1 MMGRSM
7 RLGLG
12 VALGTVLLAG
22 SAWAQQATPA
32 AARGDLH
39 VLGLRAPDGDDDFA
53 AAMSTALRTAAGS
66 QNYTVQQNSP
76 TLDQQLASLDNCT
89 SDTPDCLTRVGT
101 NLSVPRFLYGEV
113 TRVGRGATARFTVRV
128 SLWDQGTRR
137 EVRRELNDRLSRADT
152 RNEQRLQELARE
164 MLTNLAEA
172 DDRTRAEAAA
182 AAAAAAANN
191 NNNSGDL
198 TSSAPVIRLPPPPPQ
213 RTPVMRYVGYGLMGL
228 GVVVGAVGVVQWIG
242 TSSDASDA
250 SAATPTSEGNFGA
263 WARFQGEYNP
273 TGSLSASDVC
283 ARAQGVTSGPRAADA
298 RSVVDLCDSNST
310 AQAMA
315 LGFGI
320 GGVVLAGVG
329 AVLVVLDRPRGER
342 APNGNGPATSPTSR
356 VQFAPVLG
364 ARTGGLNLSVTF

>member
-1 MMGRSM
+1 MVRSM

-12 VALGTVLLAG
+12 VALGTVLLAS
-22 SAWAQQATPA
+22 SAWAQQATT
-32 AARGDLH
+32 ARGDLH

-53 AAMSTALRTAAGS
+53 AAMSTALRAAAGS

-76 TLDQQLASLDNCT
+76 TLDQQLASLENCT

-101 NLSVPRFLYGEV
+101 NLHVERFLYGEV

-137 EVRRELNDRLSRADT
+137 EVRRELNDRLSRPDT
-152 RNEQRLQELARE
+152 RNEVRLNELARE
-164 MLTNLAEA
+164 MITNLAAA
-172 DDRTRAEAAA
+172 DDHTRAEAA

-191 NNNSGDL
+191 NNNPNYL
-198 TSSAPVIRLPPPPPQ
+198 TSAPPVIRLPPPPPQ
-213 RTPVMRYVGYGLMGL
+213 RAPVMRYVGYGLLGL
-228 GVVVGAVGVVQWIG
+228 GVVVGAVGVVQWLG
-242 TSSDASDA
+242 TSSDASAARD
-250 SAATPTSEGNFGA
+250 ATPTSEGNFGA
-263 WARFQGEYNP
+263 WARFQGEVNP
-273 TGSLSASDVC
+273 TGALAASDVC
-283 ARAQGVTSGPRAADA
+283 SRAQSYPANGTRATDA

-310 AQAMA
+310 NQALA

-342 APNGNGPATSPTSR
+342 APSGNGPMASPTASR
-356 VQFAPVLG
+356 LQFSPILG
-364 ARTGGLNLSVTF
+364 ARTGGLNLSLAF

>member
-12 VALGTVLLAG
+12 VALGTVMIAS
-22 SAWAQQATPA
+22 SAWAQQATT
-32 AARGDLH
+32 ARGELH
-39 VLGLRAPDGDDDFA
+39 ILGLRAPDGDDDLA
-53 AAMSTALRTAAGS
+53 AAMSAALRTAAGG

-76 TLDQQLASLDNCT
+76 TLDQQLASIENCT

-101 NLSVPRFLYGEV
+101 NLHVERFLYGEV

-128 SLWDQGTRR
+128 SLWDQNTRR
-137 EVRRELNDRLSRADT
+137 EVRRELNDRLTRPDT
-152 RNEQRLQELARE
+152 RNEARLNELAVE
-164 MLTNLAEA
+164 MVRNLAEA

-182 AAAAAAANN
+182 AAAAANN
-191 NNNSGDL
+191 NSNNSGDL
-198 TSSAPVIRLPPPPPQ
+198 TSAPPVIRLPPPPPQ
-213 RTPVMRYVGYGLMGL
+213 RAPVMRYVGYGLMGL

-242 TSSDASDA
+242 TSGDA
-250 SAATPTSEGNFGA
+250 SAARDATPTSEGNFGA
-263 WARFQGEYNP
+263 WARFQGEVNP

-283 ARAQGVTSGPRAADA
+283 ARAQTVNSGPRAADA

-320 GGVVLAGVG
+320 GGLVLAGAG
-329 AVLVVLDRPRGER
+329 AVLVVLDRPRGEHHP
-342 APNGNGPATSPTSR
+342 AANGHASATPASR
-356 VQFAPVLG
+356 VQFTPVLG
-364 ARTGGLNLSVTF
+364 ARTGGLNLSFTF